1 MDDNEIEITVGGGPG
16 QAVADAADHVAL
28 ALMSAGAAVDFP
40 GRPRRGATP
49 GRTLRGV
56 RVVVRTAAGARPE
69 PPPGPGRKGFDLP
82 AAAKVAVGAVLLLA
96 LLDAEVR
103 LHFGLGLDTLVTAAA
118 IWWFWRWC
126 RRPGAAMPAQ
136 APG

>member
-1 MDDNEIEITVGGGPG
+1 MIFPG
-16 QAVADAADHVAL
+16 Q
-28 ALMSAGAAVDFP
+28 P
-40 GRPRRGATP
+40 CGRR
-49 GRTLRGV
+49 
-56 RVVVRTAAGARPE
+56 
-69 PPPGPGRKGFDLP
+69 GFDLP

-103 LHFGLGLDTLVTAAA
+103 LHFGLGLDTLITAAA

-126 RRPGAAMPAQ
+126 RRLGAAMPAQ